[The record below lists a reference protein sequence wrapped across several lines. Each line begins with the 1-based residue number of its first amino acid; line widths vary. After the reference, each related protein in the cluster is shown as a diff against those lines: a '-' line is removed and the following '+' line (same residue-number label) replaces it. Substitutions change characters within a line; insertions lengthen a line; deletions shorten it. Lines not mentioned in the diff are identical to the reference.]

1 MAHKVFI
8 CHSSIDKPIADAVCA
23 ALEAQRIPCWIAPRD
38 ILAGEEYGKAIIEA
52 LGNCQIVLLIFSRHA
67 NESPQVRREIE
78 RAVSKEKI
86 LVPFRIEDVL
96 PSDAMEFALSNTHW
110 LDAITPPMEG
120 RLLELCN
127 TIANLLQRHTVAE
140 PLWKQPE
147 KPPEEPK
154 VEPKAAPLPP
164 PAAIPNQP
172 PPLPPAPPPSNPPWW
187 KTPWAITG
195 LAIVVILVLLS
206 QLSKRNTTGPA
217 APPPGPDPIVGCYQ
231 WYNGAPVAIHSDHT
245 LTGGPFTAQW
255 QVVNAAQRT
264 YSFTWP
270 QPAIS
275 LVAVSF
281 NQRGLSGEN
290 QYGFTLTGA
299 RIAGRSGLVGVWN
312 VFSGVP
318 MTITVNGNGS
328 YSSTTATGT
337 FLGSW
342 QPKYGSPGV
351 YTMTGAD
358 LPWDSVTL
366 SADGSRI
373 SGADQFGVATSGVR
387 TTPCTIN

>member
-8 CHSSIDKPIADAVCA
+8 CHSSIDKPIADAACA

-52 LGNCQIVLLIFSRHA
+52 LGSCQIVLLVFSRHA

-127 TIANLLQRHTVAE
+127 TVANLLQRHTVAE

-154 VEPKAAPLPP
+154 VEPKIAPEQP
-164 PAAIPNQP
+164 PAAIPIQ
-172 PPLPPAPPPSNPPWW
+172 PPLPPPPPPNPDWW
-187 KTPWAITG
+187 KSRWAITG
-195 LAIVVILVLLS
+195 LAIIVVIILWTQV
-206 QLSKRNTTGPA
+206 SKRPGPGPV

-231 WYNGAPVAIHSDHT
+231 WYNGAPVVIRSDHT
-245 LTGGPFTAQW
+245 MTGGPFTAQW

-264 YSFTWP
+264 YTFTWP
-270 QPAIS
+270 QPGID
-275 LVAVSF
+275 LVAVST
-281 NQRGLSGEN
+281 NQRALSGEN
-290 QYGFTLTGA
+290 QYGITLTGA

-312 VFSGVP
+312 AFSGVP
-318 MTITVNGNGS
+318 MTITFNANGS
-328 YSSTTATGT
+328 YSATMATGT

-342 QPKYGSPGV
+342 QPKYGSPNV

-358 LPWDSVTL
+358 LPRDTVTL
-366 SADGSRI
+366 SADGSRL
-373 SGADQFGVATSGVR
+373 SGADQFGLATSGVR
-387 TTPCTIN
+387 TEPCTIS